1 MNKSMTLVAA
11 ALLGLAATTPLSAQS
26 CTTQPSCSVNNTA
39 SVTVPIVMKL
49 LLSSITTSLTVPGA
63 DNYDSTAVADN
74 GPTATVKA
82 NKGWTL
88 KIAAQAATWTAA
100 GGANAAKAA
109 ADLAWSTA
117 ANGTFAGLTT
127 AGATVLTSAVGSKTI
142 QPLFYQTSWHS
153 ASDTPGTYSL
163 VVVYTL
169 SVP

>member
-100 GGANAAKAA
+100 
-109 ADLAWSTA
+109 
-117 ANGTFAGLTT
+117 NGTFAGLTT